1 MPLGGAKDGHFSCFH
16 SSCQLRLRLKAMTF
30 LLTNVTVQINKTHPL
45 ANHSRVFCR
54 VNELFHP
61 LLWPA

>member
-1 MPLGGAKDGHFSCFH
+1 
-16 SSCQLRLRLKAMTF
+16 MTF